1 MNRYQANELRFS
13 HGVQKLYVSYLGIS
27 SHALTMSNANHP
39 LPKKKSLNGISK
51 TGIGDISGVGG
62 MSLHGMNELVVSLYV
77 DIFDSNFFFEF

>member
-39 LPKKKSLNGISK
+39 LPKKITKWNFEK
-51 TGIGDISGVGG
+51 GIGDISGVGG
-62 MSLHGMNELVVSLYV
+62 MSLHGMNELVASLYV